1 MNSNWIAIALA
12 AGIFLYGYIL
22 WMAMRRPIASG
33 MRRLRNLP
41 RSIQALL
48 VVIAVIATVEAQK
61 ASTNNTGNAGNTNM
75 MSNVGIPLGGGH
87 FPILEP
93 FGGSGVNHT
102 LQNGGNYTLTT
113 NDVLNGYRVVSRIY
127 AEDVEL
133 PSNAVIVGT
142 WNMHGAATPFG
153 NNKID
158 FPGFPFQFGPEGTE
172 SESVWVSPWGSI
184 RPKPHDE
191 NGEINTGL
199 GEVVAQP
206 GESVL
211 ARSEGENGSQS
222 LWWWHF
228 YQLPDT
234 NTPLN
239 AAITLYQDGTYGT
252 LATNV
257 WEYCVPIRPQAW
269 LSISAPSVLVLNGN
283 SNMVSAVFSAPYN
296 VDATPTIE
304 CVKGE
309 GLLDIATIDGHTLS
323 VRGIAKSSYVG
334 DIEFSASVVVCGK
347 TYTVTHAMTVATV
360 DKLLMSSNA
369 EEMGVDDPPFMGATQ
384 YPFNPKNTL
393 NPGKHLLIP
402 FDWAR
407 VLGSLIVGDVTVSIQ
422 LVLDPAVSPD
432 VDASWR
438 VIENTTDS
446 GTLVATGGL
455 TAEFRNPTCG
465 GVIRIAAS
473 CDGSPE
479 TEGNILLPLAGATID
494 AVFESDFIAAS
505 NAVAYYRTY
514 WPRYVLTPLW
524 GAATFYKNGDY
535 HGRVDC
541 ADYPTVRAYNSISD
555 DDFHFGA
562 VATLYGAPVRIAK
575 LSNFLVSYVTAA
587 LNVNEMFGEISRTA
601 GTEDDESAAMSW
613 EAGALL
619 ATNGL
624 FSAVVP
630 QMATNMFLSSDGK
643 VTTLWP
649 NQHPTDNHLDSDLIS
664 NFDENF
670 CSPIFI
676 EESRARSGE

>member
-1 MNSNWIAIALA
+1 M
-12 AGIFLYGYIL
+12 
-22 WMAMRRPIASG
+22 
-33 MRRLRNLP
+33 
-41 RSIQALL
+41 
-48 VVIAVIATVEAQK
+48 
-61 ASTNNTGNAGNTNM
+61 
-75 MSNVGIPLGGGH
+75 
-87 FPILEP
+87 
-93 FGGSGVNHT
+93 
-102 LQNGGNYTLTT
+102 
-113 NDVLNGYRVVSRIY
+113 
-127 AEDVEL
+127 
-133 PSNAVIVGT
+133 
-142 WNMHGAATPFG
+142 
-153 NNKID
+153 
-158 FPGFPFQFGPEGTE
+158 
-172 SESVWVSPWGSI
+172 
-184 RPKPHDE
+184 
-191 NGEINTGL
+191 
-199 GEVVAQP
+199 
-206 GESVL
+206 
-211 ARSEGENGSQS
+211 
-222 LWWWHF
+222 
-228 YQLPDT
+228 
-234 NTPLN
+234 
-239 AAITLYQDGTYGT
+239 
-252 LATNV
+252 
-257 WEYCVPIRPQAW
+257 
-269 LSISAPSVLVLNGN
+269 LNGN

-304 CVKGE
+304 CVKGA
-309 GLLDIATIDGHTLS
+309 GLLDITTIDGHTLS

-384 YPFNPKNTL
+384 YPFNPRNTL

-407 VLGSLIVGDVTVSIQ
+407 VLGSLIVGDVTVSMQ

-432 VDASWR
+432 VNASWR

-524 GAATFYKNGDY
+524 GAATFYKSGDY

-555 DDFHFGA
+555 DSFHFGA

-587 LNVNEMFGEISRTA
+587 LDVNEMFGEISRTA

-649 NQHPTDNHLDSDLIS
+649 NPHPTDNHLDSDLIS

-676 EESRARSGE
+676 EESKARSGE

>member
-1 MNSNWIAIALA
+1 MNGNWIVVALA
-12 AGIFLYGYIL
+12 AGISLYGYIL
-22 WMAMRRPIASG
+22 WMATRRPIASG
-33 MRRLRNLP
+33 MGRLRNLP
-41 RSIQALL
+41 RSIQVL
-48 VVIAVIATVEAQK
+48 VVVVTAVTTVEAQK
-61 ASTNNTGNAGNTNM
+61 AGTNSTGNAGNTNL
-75 MSNVGIPLGGGH
+75 MSNVGMPLGGGQFH
-87 FPILEP
+87 GLEP
-93 FGGSGVNHT
+93 YGGSGAIPA
-102 LQNGGNYTLTT
+102 LQDGGGCTLTT
-113 NDVLNGYRVVSRIY
+113 NDVLNGYRVVSRIS

-133 PSNAVIVGT
+133 PSNAVAVGT
-142 WNMHGAATPFG
+142 WNMHGAATRFG

-158 FPGFPFQFGPEGTE
+158 FPGFMFPFGPEGTA
-172 SESVWVSPWGSI
+172 SDSVWVSPEGAI
-184 RPKPHDE
+184 RPRPHDE
-191 NGEINTGL
+191 NGEIGVGIGGL
-199 GEVVAQP
+199 VALP

-211 ARSEGENGSQS
+211 ARSEGENGEQS

-234 NTPLN
+234 NTPVN
-239 AAITLYQDGTYGT
+239 AAITLYPDGTYGT

-269 LSISAPSVLVLNGN
+269 LSISAPSVLMLNGN
-283 SNMVSAVFSAPYN
+283 SNMVSAVFNAPYN
-296 VDATPTIE
+296 VDAVPTIE
-304 CVKGE
+304 CVKGA
-309 GLLDIATIDGHTLS
+309 GHLDITTIDGHTLS
-323 VRGIAKSSYVG
+323 VRGIAKSSYAG
-334 DIEFSASVVVCGK
+334 DIEFSASVTVCGES
-347 TYTVTHAMTVATV
+347 YTVTHTMTVAAV

-369 EEMGVDDPPFMGATQ
+369 EETGVDDPPFMGATQ
-384 YPFNPKNTL
+384 YPFNPKNAL
-393 NPGKHLLIP
+393 SPGKHLLIP

-407 VLGSLIVGDVTVSIQ
+407 ILGSLMVGDVTVNMQ

-432 VDASWR
+432 VNASWR

-505 NAVAYYRTY
+505 NAVAYYRTC
-514 WPRYVLTPLW
+514 WPRYALTPLW

-555 DDFHFGA
+555 DDVHLGA

-575 LSNFLVSYVTAA
+575 LSNFLVSYATAA
-587 LNVNEMFGEISRTA
+587 LNVNEMFREISRTA
-601 GTEDDESAAMSW
+601 GTEDDESAAISW
-613 EAGALL
+613 ETGALL

-624 FSAVVP
+624 FSAVIP

-643 VTTLWP
+643 VSTLWP
-649 NQHPTDNHLDSDLIS
+649 NPHPTDNHLDSDLIS

-670 CSPIFI
+670 CSPLFI
-676 EESRARSGE
+676 EESKARSGE